1 MKKKIF
7 GQFWTVFGSAYKQTT
22 KSREEDSSATAGAL
36 CIDACPRLSYL
47 EIFC

>member
-1 MKKKIF
+1 MKKKTLGSF
-7 GQFWTVFGSAYKQTT
+7 GMFSA
-22 KSREEDSSATAGAL
+22 KSREENSSATAGAL